1 MAGLYIHIPFCTQ
14 KCIYC
19 DFLSGT
25 NLSLREQ
32 FIDALIAEMDCYLDF
47 FNEDKIRTIY
57 FGGGTPSLLSVDEL
71 KRIYDAIAE
80 RWDVSEVEEFTME
93 CNPDDLSEEY
103 LEALILSPCLRGT
116 SEAEGVGRDNTA
128 LNSESND
135 NIGLPINRLS
145 IGVQSFVDDELKWLN
160 RRHTATEA
168 IEAVKRAKRAGF
180 KNITIDLMFAL
191 PVQTL
196 DSLNYSI
203 NKALELGVQ
212 HISAYSLMFEPD
224 SKITKLME
232 QNRLEPLDE
241 DTAADMFDL
250 LSQRLTEAGYEQ
262 YEISNYAKSGFE
274 SRHNSG
280 YWHGMR
286 YLGLG
291 PSAHSFDGEKRWSNV
306 AHTIKYNAQCIT
318 NGLELK
324 RKMHNSQLLTPSASL
339 VPLKQG
345 ENSEYDQSAGEETMW
360 VDAIRSV
367 EVLSE
372 DERFNELVF
381 TALRTKIG
389 VDLVDLRVRFGD
401 KRSDR
406 LLRQAQKYID
416 SGRMKVENN
425 RLSLTRAGIYIS
437 DAIIS
442 DFMIV

>member
-103 LEALILSPCLRGT
+103 LMKLNAQCTTNSLEFKRKMHNAQLLTPSASLVPLKQG
-116 SEAEGVGRDNTA
+116 DNS
-128 LNSESND
+128 L
-135 NIGLPINRLS
+135 GLPINRLS

-306 AHTIKYNAQCIT
+306 AHTIKYNAQCI
-318 NGLELK
+318 
-324 RKMHNSQLLTPSASL
+324 MHNSQLTTSPSGL
-339 VPLKQG
+339 PLGQG
-345 ENSEYDQSAGEETMW
+345 ENSEGDQAAGEETMW
-360 VDAIRSV
+360 VDVIRSV

-401 KRSDR
+401 KRCDR
-406 LLRQAQKYID
+406 LLRQAQKYIN

-425 RLSLTRAGIYIS
+425 RLSLTREGIYIS
-437 DAIIS
+437 DSIIS

>member
-19 DFLSGT
+19 DFMSGT

-32 FIDALIAEMDCYLDF
+32 FIDALIVEMDCYLDF
-47 FNEDKIRTIY
+47 FKEDKIRTIY
-57 FGGGTPSLLSVDEL
+57 FGGGTPSLLSVVEL

-103 LEALILSPCLRGT
+103 LRALC
-116 SEAEGVGRDNTA
+116 
-128 LNSESND
+128 
-135 NIGLPINRLS
+135 GLPINRLS

-160 RRHTATEA
+160 RRHTSNEA
-168 IEAVKRAKRAGF
+168 FEAVTRAKRAGF
-180 KNITIDLMFAL
+180 KNVTIDLMFAL

-203 NKALELGVQ
+203 DKALELGVQ

-232 QNRLEPLDE
+232 LNRLEALDE
-241 DTAADMFDL
+241 DVAADMFDL
-250 LSQRLTEAGYEQ
+250 LSNRLSEAGYVQ
-262 YEISNYAKSGFE
+262 YEISNYAKLGFE

-306 AHTIKYNAQCIT
+306 AHTIKYNAQCT
-318 NGLELK
+318 
-324 RKMHNSQLLTPSASL
+324 MHNSQLLTPSASL

-345 ENSEYDQSAGEETMW
+345 DNSEEIQATCGEQGENGKVDQAANEVNMW

-389 VDLVDLRVRFGD
+389 VDLSDLRHKFGD
-401 KRSDR
+401 TRCDR
-406 LLRQAQKYID
+406 FLRQAQKYID
-416 SGRMKVENN
+416 AGNMHISNN
-425 RLSLTRAGIYIS
+425 CLALTHSGIYIS
-437 DAIIS
+437 DSIIS

>member
-1 MAGLYIHIPFCTQ
+1 
-14 KCIYC
+14 
-19 DFLSGT
+19 
-25 NLSLREQ
+25 
-32 FIDALIAEMDCYLDF
+32 
-47 FNEDKIRTIY
+47 
-57 FGGGTPSLLSVDEL
+57 
-71 KRIYDAIAE
+71 
-80 RWDVSEVEEFTME
+80 
-93 CNPDDLSEEY
+93 
-103 LEALILSPCLRGT
+103 
-116 SEAEGVGRDNTA
+116 
-128 LNSESND
+128 
-135 NIGLPINRLS
+135 
-145 IGVQSFVDDELKWLN
+145 
-160 RRHTATEA
+160 
-168 IEAVKRAKRAGF
+168 
-180 KNITIDLMFAL
+180 
-191 PVQTL
+191 
-196 DSLNYSI
+196 
-203 NKALELGVQ
+203 
-212 HISAYSLMFEPD
+212 
-224 SKITKLME
+224 
-232 QNRLEPLDE
+232 
-241 DTAADMFDL
+241 MFDL

-291 PSAHSFDGEKRWSNV
+291 PSAHSFDGEQRWSNV

-345 ENSEYDQSAGEETMW
+345 DNSECDQAAGEETMW

-389 VDLVDLRVRFGD
+389 VDLVDLRGRFGD
-401 KRSDR
+401 KRSDK
-406 LLRQAQKYID
+406 LLRQAQKYIN